1 VFEMEWPTRSG
12 TIRSFPEVDRAE
24 WVDCAT
30 ARVKLVAGQV
40 ALLDRLL
47 AHLAGIGDVV
57 RER

>member
-1 VFEMEWPTRSG
+1 
-12 TIRSFPEVDRAE
+12 VDRAE

-47 AHLAGIGDVV
+47 ANLAGIGDVV